1 MAVTPSVS
9 AQYSVVVRVE
19 LDARQEP
26 LGKLTAKIA
35 ESGGALQ
42 GVDLVPGA
50 GGEGKRVREFTI
62 DARDQ
67 RHWEQIM
74 RAIGSTRGARVLSY
88 VDRTMAMHRG
98 GKIEQHNKYP
108 LKTRDDLSMAYT
120 PGVARVCTEIAD
132 DRAKAF
138 EFTIKKNTVAVVSD
152 GSAVLGLGDIGPEA
166 AMPVMEGKA
175 MLFKEFA
182 GVDAFPI
189 CLATNE
195 PDDIVRT
202 VELLAPTFGG
212 INLEDISAPRCFE
225 IEDRLKETLDIP
237 VFHDD
242 QHGTAVVTMAALFN
256 ALKIVGKRP
265 EDLRV
270 LVVGLG
276 AAGVAVTKMM
286 LAIGVRHVIGCDRQG
301 ALSTEREDYASGEM
315 NPTKRWYAE
324 NSNPEK
330 LAGEP
335 AEVIDG
341 CDLFIGL
348 SGPGIISADALGKM
362 AKDPIVFAMAN
373 PTPEV
378 MPEEAEPY
386 VRIMATGRS
395 DYANQINNVLCFPGI
410 FRGALDA
417 GAPAITEEMKLAAA
431 HGIANV
437 VTDEDLSEDYVIP
450 SVFNREVAPA
460 VAEAVVEEAKQ
471 AGLARFSEETGT
483 FQSIDDAQSDDGRG

>member
-1 MAVTPSVS
+1 MASVS
-9 AQYSVVVRVE
+9 AQFSVTVRVE

-26 LGKLTAKIA
+26 LGKLTAAIA

-50 GGEGKRVREFTI
+50 GSEGKRVREFTI

-67 RHWEQIM
+67 RHWEEIL
-74 RAIGSTRGARVLSY
+74 RAIGSTRGARVIDY
-88 VDRTMAMHRG
+88 VDRTLAMHRG

-120 PGVARVCTEIAD
+120 PGVARVCMEIAS
-132 DRAKAF
+132 DRSKAF
-138 EFTIKKNTVAVVSD
+138 DYTIKRNTVAVVSD

-182 GVDAFPI
+182 GIDAFPI
-189 CLATNE
+189 CLDTND
-195 PDDIVRT
+195 PDRIIDAVK
-202 VELLAPTFGG
+202 LLAPTFGG
-212 INLEDISAPRCFE
+212 INLEDISAPRCFV
-225 IEDRLKETLDIP
+225 IEDALKEEVDIP

-256 ALKIVGKRP
+256 ALKIVGKP
-265 EDLRV
+265 ISDIRV
-270 LVVGLG
+270 VMLGLG

-286 LAIGVRHVIGCDRQG
+286 LASGVTKIIGCDRRG
-301 ALSTEREDYASGEM
+301 ALSTQREDYVDGRMTEI
-315 NPTKRWYAE
+315 KRWYSE
-324 NSNPEK
+324 NSNPEGR
-330 LAGEP
+330 LGPP
-335 AEVIDG
+335 AEVIEDA
-341 CDLFIGL
+341 DLFVGL
-348 SGPGIISADALGKM
+348 SGPGLIEASALDRMADDA
-362 AKDPIVFAMAN
+362 IVFAMAN

-395 DYANQINNVLCFPGI
+395 DFPNQINNVLCFPGI

-417 GAPAITEEMKLAAA
+417 GAPRITEEMKLAAA
-431 HGIANV
+431 QGIAEV
-437 VTDEDLSEDYVIP
+437 VSEDDLSEDYIIP
-450 SVFNREVAPA
+450 SVFDRDVAPA
-460 VAEAVVEEAKQ
+460 VAKAVVEEARRE
-471 AGLARFSEETGT
+471 GIARVSEETGT
-483 FQSIDDAQSDDGRG
+483 FSIIE

>member
-1 MAVTPSVS
+1 MAVS
-9 AQYSVVVRVE
+9 AQYSVTIRVE

-26 LGKLTAKIA
+26 LGKLTAAIA
-35 ESGGALQ
+35 AAGGQLQ

-50 GGEGKRVREFTI
+50 GDEGKRVREFTI
-62 DARDQ
+62 DAADRP
-67 RHWEQIM
+67 HWERIL
-74 RAIGSTRGARVLSY
+74 RAIGSTRGARVLDY
-88 VDRTMAMHRG
+88 VDRTMQMHRG

-120 PGVARVCTEIAD
+120 PGVARVCMDIHA

-138 EFTIKKNTVAVVSD
+138 EYTIKKNTVAVVSD
-152 GSAVLGLGDIGPEA
+152 GSAVLGLGNIGPEA
-166 AMPVMEGKA
+166 AMPVMEGKC

-189 CLATNE
+189 CLDTQDADE
-195 PDDIVRT
+195 IVRA
-202 VELLAPTFGG
+202 VELMAPTFGG

-225 IEDRLKETLDIP
+225 IEERLKQSLDIP

-256 ALKIVGKRP
+256 ALKIVGKP
-265 EDLRV
+265 IEELRV

-286 LAIGVRHVIGCDRQG
+286 LASGVTHVIGCDRQG
-301 ALSTEREDYASGEM
+301 ALSTERGDYESGEM
-315 NPTKRWYAE
+315 NATKRWYAE

-330 LAGEP
+330 RSGQP
-335 AEVIDG
+335 GEVIDG
-341 CDLFIGL
+341 MDLFIGL
-348 SGPGIISADALGKM
+348 SGPGIIEAEALGRM
-362 AKDPIVFAMAN
+362 NDDAIVFAMAN

-378 MPEEAEPY
+378 MPEEAAPH

-395 DYANQINNVLCFPGI
+395 DYPNQINNVLCFPGI

-417 GAPAITEEMKLAAA
+417 GASTISEEMKLAAA
-431 HGIANV
+431 KGIAEV
-437 VTDEDLSEDYVIP
+437 VTDDDLAEDYIIP
-450 SVFNREVAPA
+450 SVFNREVAPK
-460 VAEAVVEEAKQ
+460 VAAAVVEEAKRE
-471 AGLARFSEETGT
+471 GVARLNDETGT
-483 FQSIDDAQSDDGRG
+483 FATVEPL

>member
-1 MAVTPSVS
+1 MASVS
-9 AQYSVVVRVE
+9 AQFSVTVRVE
-19 LDARQEP
+19 LDARAEP
-26 LGKLTAKIA
+26 LGKLTAAIA
-35 ESGGALQ
+35 EAGGALQ

-67 RHWEQIM
+67 AHWEEIL
-74 RAIGSTRGARVLSY
+74 RAIGSTRGARVIDY
-88 VDRTMAMHRG
+88 VDRTLAMHRG

-120 PGVARVCTEIAD
+120 PGVARVCMEIHD
-132 DRAKAF
+132 DRKKAF
-138 EFTIKKNTVAVVSD
+138 DFTIKKNTVAVVSD

-182 GVDAFPI
+182 DIDAFPI
-189 CLATNE
+189 CLDTHDPEKIIEA
-195 PDDIVRT
+195 VR
-202 VELLAPTFGG
+202 LMAPTFGG

-225 IEDRLKETLDIP
+225 IEDRLKDELDIP

-256 ALKIVGKRP
+256 ALKIVGKP
-265 EDLRV
+265 IEELNV
-270 LVVGLG
+270 LMTGLG

-286 LAIGVRHVIGCDRQG
+286 LASGVTRIIGCDRKG
-301 ALSTEREDYASGEM
+301 ALSTTREDYEQM
-315 NPTKRWYAE
+315 TEIKRWYSE
-324 NSNPEK
+324 NSNPEHR
-330 LAGEP
+330 LGTP
-335 AEVIDG
+335 SEVIEG
-341 CDLFIGL
+341 IDLFVGL
-348 SGPGIISADALGKM
+348 SGPGVIEASELERMNDDA
-362 AKDPIVFAMAN
+362 IVFAMAN

-395 DYANQINNVLCFPGI
+395 DYPNQINNVLAFPGI

-417 GAPAITEEMKLAAA
+417 GAPRITEEMKLAAA
-431 HGIANV
+431 QGIADV
-437 VTDEDLSEDYVIP
+437 VADEDLSEDYIIP
-450 SVFNREVAPA
+450 SVFDRDVAPA
-460 VAEAVVEEAKQ
+460 VAKAVVEEARRD
-471 AGLARFSEETGT
+471 GIARVSEETGT
-483 FQSIDDAQSDDGRG
+483 FSTIE

>member
-1 MAVTPSVS
+1 MAGSVS
-9 AQYSVVVRVE
+9 AQFSVTVRVE

-26 LGKLTAKIA
+26 LGKLTAQIA
-35 ESGGALQ
+35 EAGGALQ

-50 GGEGKRVREFTI
+50 GTEGKRVREFTI

-67 RHWEQIM
+67 AHWEEIL
-74 RAIGSTRGARVLSY
+74 RAIGSTRGARVLDY

-120 PGVARVCTEIAD
+120 PGVARVCQEIHAD
-132 DRAKAF
+132 RQKAF
-138 EFTIKKNTVAVVSD
+138 DFTIKRNTVAVVSD

-189 CLATNE
+189 CLDTND
-195 PDDIVRT
+195 PDRIVEAVR
-202 VELLAPTFGG
+202 LMAPTFGG

-225 IEDRLKETLDIP
+225 IEDRLKDELDIP

-256 ALKIVGKRP
+256 ALKIVGKP
-265 EDLRV
+265 IESLRV

-286 LAIGVRHVIGCDRQG
+286 LASGVEHVIGCVRRG
-301 ALSTEREDYASGEM
+301 ALSVERADYESGEM
-315 NPTKRWYAE
+315 SDIKRWYADC
-324 NSNPEK
+324 SNPDRMQ
-330 LAGEP
+330 GQP
-335 AEVIDG
+335 AEVIEG
-341 CDLFIGL
+341 CDVFIGL
-348 SGPGIISADALGKM
+348 SGPGIIEADALGRM
-362 AKDPIVFAMAN
+362 NGDPIVFAMAN

-378 MPEEAEPY
+378 MPEDAEPY

-395 DYANQINNVLCFPGI
+395 DYPNQINNVLCFPGV

-417 GAPAITEEMKLAAA
+417 GAARITEPMKLAAA
-431 HGIANV
+431 NGIAEV
-437 VTDEDLSEDYVIP
+437 VAPEDLSEDYIIP
-450 SVFNREVAPA
+450 SVFDRDVAPA
-460 VAEAVVEEAKQ
+460 VAKAVTDEARRE
-471 AGLARFSEETGT
+471 GIARVSEETGT
-483 FQSIDDAQSDDGRG
+483 FSTLE